1 MTYTIYLLFG
11 LLLGFVLGTFAGFGM
26 AKTTIDEA
34 VAKALVTL
42 FNKLVDMNQKKEK
55 GDVSK

>member
-26 AKTTIDEA
+26 AQKIIDEA
-34 VAKALVTL
+34 IKKAWVELIINAPKV
-42 FNKLVDMNQKKEK
+42 NANKKEGGVK
-55 GDVSK
+55 